1 MNDPK
6 ADKAETKPLVKI
18 SNKVI
23 EIEEYESVMRQSR
36 KVLTRMDEVLD
47 NSTNITPEE
56 TSDWK
61 EFWKNL
67 KDSSTKKTDIDL
79 ADPQEKKRGLNPH
92 SRIGFMFPG
101 FALGALLA
109 VAAWVAYFGV
119 SSLLFAFG

>member
-47 NSTNITPEE
+47 NSTNINSEE

-67 KDSSTKKTDIDL
+67 KDSSTKKTD
-79 ADPQEKKRGLNPH
+79 
-92 SRIGFMFPG
+92 
-101 FALGALLA
+101 
-109 VAAWVAYFGV
+109 
-119 SSLLFAFG
+119 

>member
-6 ADKAETKPLVKI
+6 VDKAETKPLEKM

-23 EIEEYESVMRQSR
+23 EIEQYESVMRQSR

-47 NSTNITPEE
+47 NCTNITPEE

-67 KDSSTKKTDIDL
+67 KESSSKK
-79 ADPQEKKRGLNPH
+79 PE
-92 SRIGFMFPG
+92 
-101 FALGALLA
+101 
-109 VAAWVAYFGV
+109 
-119 SSLLFAFG
+119 

>member
-23 EIEEYESVMRQSR
+23 EIEEYESVMRQSPNPYGA
-36 KVLTRMDEVLD
+36 LD
-47 NSTNITPEE
+47 NSTNITEE

-67 KDSSTKKTDIDL
+67 KDSSTKKTD
-79 ADPQEKKRGLNPH
+79 
-92 SRIGFMFPG
+92 
-101 FALGALLA
+101 
-109 VAAWVAYFGV
+109 
-119 SSLLFAFG
+119 

>member
-6 ADKAETKPLVKI
+6 ADKAEIKPYVKI

-23 EIEEYESVMRQSR
+23 EIEEYESVMWQSR

-47 NSTNITPEE
+47 NSTNITSEE

-67 KDSSTKKTDIDL
+67 KDSSTKKPDY
-79 ADPQEKKRGLNPH
+79 LNILSFLQPLI
-92 SRIGFMFPG
+92 RIN
-101 FALGALLA
+101 
-109 VAAWVAYFGV
+109 YF
-119 SSLLFAFG
+119 SP

>member
-47 NSTNITPEE
+47 
-56 TSDWK
+56 
-61 EFWKNL
+61 L
-67 KDSSTKKTDIDL
+67 
-79 ADPQEKKRGLNPH
+79 
-92 SRIGFMFPG
+92 
-101 FALGALLA
+101 
-109 VAAWVAYFGV
+109 
-119 SSLLFAFG
+119 SLIHI

>member
-67 KDSSTKKTDIDL
+67 KDSSTCLLYTSPSPRDV
-79 ADPQEKKRGLNPH
+79 EE
-92 SRIGFMFPG
+92 SRMP
-101 FALGALLA
+101 
-109 VAAWVAYFGV
+109 
-119 SSLLFAFG
+119 SSA

>member
-6 ADKAETKPLVKI
+6 ADRVETKPLVKI

-67 KDSSTKKTDIDL
+67 KDSSTKKTD
-79 ADPQEKKRGLNPH
+79 KLNILSFLQPLI
-92 SRIGFMFPG
+92 RINYISP
-101 FALGALLA
+101 
-109 VAAWVAYFGV
+109 
-119 SSLLFAFG
+119 

>member
-1 MNDPK
+1 MLFFIFCQDSQLNDNVLDLNQMNDSK
-6 ADKAETKPLVKI
+6 VDKAETKPLVKI

-67 KDSSTKKTDIDL
+67 KDSSTKK
-79 ADPQEKKRGLNPH
+79 P
-92 SRIGFMFPG
+92 
-101 FALGALLA
+101 
-109 VAAWVAYFGV
+109 V
-119 SSLLFAFG
+119 

>member
-67 KDSSTKKTDIDL
+67 KDSSILKILFENPSYFINKFSMIKKIIF
-79 ADPQEKKRGLNPH
+79 LNL
-92 SRIGFMFPG
+92 IF
-101 FALGALLA
+101 
-109 VAAWVAYFGV
+109 
-119 SSLLFAFG
+119 

>member
-1 MNDPK
+1 MLCETMSKIMEPRLGSFFAVIFYRDSLLNYNKLYLNQMNDPK
-6 ADKAETKPLVKI
+6 VDKAETKPLVKI

-61 EFWKNL
+61 EYWKNL
-67 KDSSTKKTDIDL
+67 KDSSAKKPD
-79 ADPQEKKRGLNPH
+79 
-92 SRIGFMFPG
+92 
-101 FALGALLA
+101 
-109 VAAWVAYFGV
+109 
-119 SSLLFAFG
+119 